1 MRTYIFSPR
10 EKEALK
16 KYLDGTEKNTLL
28 LRVLLSRIRNADLLE
43 EDVVLFLKVRKKLK
57 EGG

>member
-10 EKEALK
+10 EKEALI

-43 EDVVLFLKVRKKLK
+43 EDIKLFLKVRKKLK